1 MQRHICFVSDQPV
14 PSLTPLLDPALAVRE
29 VMLVHAPERTAH
41 AGWLAAAL
49 RTEGLS
55 VKYTRLSDGYD
66 LSSLRREMQALADRH
81 PQGVIANITGGTK
94 PMALAAWEVFDR
106 PGDRLYYVDIRHDS
120 IRWLRP
126 EGPGQPVADRIR
138 LETYVIAHGLRIDP
152 QQPAGRAPPQPDR
165 VAAARRTAHTLA
177 RARAR
182 HISEG
187 GQWLEELVFA
197 EVLALGAQDGK
208 LQDVAR
214 QIVIH
219 NAAHD
224 DDCIRNEIDV
234 AILRD
239 NTLHI
244 VECKTGQAGRGR
256 AAADAI
262 YKLAQL
268 VDRLGGLRGRGI
280 FVSTETVSGPVKAR
294 AQQMRIAVIDRHAL
308 LDLRRALALT
318 LAGASHG

>member
-29 VMLVHAPERTAH
+29 VVLVHAPERKDH

-49 RTEGLS
+49 HTQGVRVECMG
-55 VKYTRLSDGYD
+55 LSDGYD
-66 LSSLRREMQALADRH
+66 LASLRREMQALAGRH
-81 PQGVIANITGGTK
+81 PDGVIANITGGTK

-106 PGDRLYYVDIRHDS
+106 PADRLYYVDIRHDS

-126 EGPGQPVADRIR
+126 EGPEQPVADHIR
-138 LETYVIAHGLRIDP
+138 LETYIIAHGLRIDTQKP
-152 QQPAGRAPPQPDR
+152 
-165 VAAARRTAHTLA
+165 ARRTPPDPAHVASARREAKILA
-177 RARAR
+177 RTRTR
-182 HISEG
+182 HVSSG
-187 GQWLEELVFA
+187 GQWLEDLVFA
-197 EVLALGAQDGK
+197 ETLALREQDAK

-214 QIVIH
+214 QFVID
-219 NAAHD
+219 NAALHD
-224 DDCIRNEIDV
+224 HCVRNEIDV

-244 VECKTGQAGRGR
+244 VECKTGQAGRGG

-294 AQQMRIAVIDRHAL
+294 AQQMRIAVIDRPAL
-308 LDLRRALALT
+308 IDLRGALAR
-318 LAGASHG
+318 AIAA